1 MQLPVPTFLKR
12 DPTIVLRIT
21 LFIILIMHSV
31 PGMLNGG
38 VNAFGTRYLNEV
50 GFAPVGVPLA
60 WAIKL
65 SHIACAILLLINR
78 YINIASIITIIIL
91 VMGIVM
97 VHFKEGWYVVG
108 GGRNGVEF
116 NILLISVLIYLML
129 RNRK

>member
-1 MQLPVPTFLKR
+1 MQPPVPSFLKR
-12 DPTIVLRIT
+12 DPTIILRIT

-38 VNAFGTRYLNEV
+38 VYAFGSQYLNEV

-60 WAIKL
+60 WAIKI
-65 SHIACAILLLINR
+65 SHVVCAVLLLVNR
-78 YINIASIITIIIL
+78 YIIIASVITIIVL

-97 VHFKEGWYVVG
+97 VHFKEGWFVVG

-116 NILLISVLIYLML
+116 NILLISALIYLML